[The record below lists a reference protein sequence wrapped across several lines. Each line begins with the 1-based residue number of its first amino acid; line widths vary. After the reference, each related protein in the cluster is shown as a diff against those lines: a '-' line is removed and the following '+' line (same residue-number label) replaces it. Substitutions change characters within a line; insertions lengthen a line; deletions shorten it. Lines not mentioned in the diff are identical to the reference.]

1 MLKTILIAAALSAG
15 ATGAMAAAGAE
26 GGAMIPQGARLAATC
41 AACHGTNG
49 ASIGTAL
56 PPLAGQPKQAL
67 AAALHDFK
75 SGKRQA
81 TIMTQIAKGY
91 TDQQI
96 EQLATWF
103 AAQKP

>member
-1 MLKTILIAAALSAG
+1 MLKTILITLALVVGGAAR
-15 ATGAMAAAGAE
+15 AE
-26 GGAMIPQGARLAATC
+26 GAAIPQGARLAGTC

-49 ASIGTAL
+49 ATKGDKL
-56 PPLAGQPKQAL
+56 PPLAGQSKEAL
-67 AAALHDFK
+67 AAALRDFK

-91 TDQQI
+91 TDEQI